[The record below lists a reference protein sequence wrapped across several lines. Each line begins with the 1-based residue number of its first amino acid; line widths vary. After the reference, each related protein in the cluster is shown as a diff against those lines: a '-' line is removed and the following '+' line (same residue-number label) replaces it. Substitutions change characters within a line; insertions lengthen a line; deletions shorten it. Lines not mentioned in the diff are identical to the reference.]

1 MCWFLSHAMEKLICT
16 DVEIPAVS
24 LGDADRHVGFEFRWD
39 GMALHQLSVSRAVPK
54 ELVEA

>member
-1 MCWFLSHAMEKLICT
+1 MEKLICT